1 MQSPIPPPRSG
12 LACEAPQDASWMR
25 TTTTNKPRY
34 LLVASAISLAITC
47 FGVGCGNAPGVSRKK
62 PLAIAVYRARA
73 NAICRQLHSGPRGAP
88 SSRRQA
94 IRWFRRYYPA
104 AIRDVDELAALRS
117 PPEFAAEHKRAVR
130 LLQQEM
136 TLDVH
141 VLHEMELGLSPAEAV
156 AAVSPK
162 LRPVLAS
169 ENAAFR
175 ALGLKE
181 CARD

>member
-1 MQSPIPPPRSG
+1 
-12 LACEAPQDASWMR
+12 MR
-25 TTTTNKPRY
+25 TTTTNKTRY
-34 LLVASAISLAITC
+34 LLVASNLSCNYMFRCRMWQCAERGS
-47 FGVGCGNAPGVSRKK
+47 APSVSRKK

-88 SSRRQA
+88 SSRGQA

-141 VLHEMELGLSPAEAV
+141 VLHEMEQGLSPAEAV

-162 LRPVLAS
+162 LRSVLAS